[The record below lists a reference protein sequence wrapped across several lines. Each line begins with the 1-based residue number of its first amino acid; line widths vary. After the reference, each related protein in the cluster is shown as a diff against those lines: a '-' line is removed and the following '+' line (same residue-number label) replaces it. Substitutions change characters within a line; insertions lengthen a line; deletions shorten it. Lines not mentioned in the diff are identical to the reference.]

1 MKTLFL
7 LKCFALGVS
16 AASGVGPIFVL
27 TFNRGALKGLG
38 RGLATALGSA
48 LGDALLF
55 LLGLL
60 GLLSILGGSKNMVLA
75 LDLIGG
81 IALVIMGTKMLRNTP
96 TYIHQRL
103 GGNEP
108 YFGTIIK
115 SFLLTVINPLAIIF
129 FLIVSVQL
137 LPAGQMRLPFNQIIA
152 ASLTVGL
159 GSLSA
164 LGFIAFIAS
173 RVGKSLSITYLLKIS
188 HITGII
194 FIGIGLYFFS
204 NVIMTAL
211 SLIK

>member
-1 MKTLFL
+1 
-7 LKCFALGVS
+7 
-16 AASGVGPIFVL
+16 
-27 TFNRGALKGLG
+27 
-38 RGLATALGSA
+38 
-48 LGDALLF
+48 
-55 LLGLL
+55 
-60 GLLSILGGSKNMVLA
+60 
-75 LDLIGG
+75 
-81 IALVIMGTKMLRNTP
+81 MLRNTP

-173 RVGKSLSITYLLKIS
+173 RVGKSLSITYHLKIS